1 MLDITN
7 ISDMT
12 EDQLKELLTSAADQ
26 VNNLE
31 AERDSFKEE
40 NEKLKT
46 ELTNTKTEL
55 TNTKKLNFTLAR
67 QVDTSGSKAS
77 VEDTLHAMFGRK
89 E

>member
-12 EDQLKELLTSAADQ
+12 EEQLRNLLQSAADQ

-40 NEKLKT
+40 NEKLK
-46 ELTNTKTEL
+46 ENEKKLSDDL
-55 TNTKKLNFTLAR
+55 QQTKKLNFTLAR
-67 QVDTSGSKAS
+67 SLDTSGRTKG
-77 VEDTLHAMFGRK
+77 VEDTLHDMFK
-89 E
+89 